1 MASYFQRT
9 VNKIEQQG
17 RKSKWKKPLLLLI
30 FVIVVFVGIVIL
42 FVSPITKYMV
52 EKYDY
57 KYTGREIKMDR
68 AYVNPF
74 TGFINFTNFSIYENK
89 SDSIFFSAHDLTL
102 NITLNKL
109 LSGTYELS
117 RLTIDK
123 PSIKIIQNKDIFN
136 FTDLIKKFSGEE
148 DSGKVL
154 DTLEVPIHFN
164 VLNVKI
170 KDGTLSYNE
179 SQTPVDYSLIKMNIE
194 SPGMRWDNDSITS
207 HFSFSSGKGSGDV
220 KGDMMVNFKSMDY
233 RLATVIQKF
242 DLNILGQYIDNM
254 SNYGSFRAM
263 LDADLKTSGNF
274 NSVDS
279 VTSSGMLSIND
290 FHFGKNPD
298 EDYASFDTLTIAM
311 KEVSPMNRKY
321 FFDSISVKRPYFKYE
336 RYDSLN
342 NIETI
347 FGKEGSN
354 IVAVKADETQFN
366 LVIEIAD
373 YIKQLSRNFFR
384 SDFIINKFAVYDA
397 NLRFEDYSIS
407 ERFAMALNPFS
418 MVSDSID
425 KNSKRV
431 NVYVKS
437 GIEPYGAMNVVIGL
451 HPKDTTD
458 FDLHYRINKM
468 PATMFNPYLI
478 SQTSF
483 PLDRG
488 TLEFNGSWKVRNGK
502 IDSENHLLIIDP
514 RLTKRVNNKLI
525 KWIPMR
531 LIMAFVREQG
541 NVINYQ
547 VPITGD
553 LNDPKFHL
561 RDVIIDV
568 VKNIFI
574 KPVTTGYRMQVKTV
588 ETQIEKSLA
597 LNWDMREA
605 SLGSTEERFIKSMVE
620 FLDKNHEA
628 TITVTPQYYDL
639 KEKEYILFYEAK
651 KKYFAAQ
658 HNLTNTFKNPLTV
671 DREDSVKIDK
681 MSIKDSMF
689 VKYLNSHIQDT
700 LLFTIQEKCAQ
711 LVGQNVVEKK
721 YHQLKKLRE
730 EKFMAHFKDN
740 DLEKR
745 VKIMEGKNIIPFNGF
760 SYYKIEYKG
769 DFPEFLMKAYQ
780 KMNKLNNTSPRKK
793 FKVERT

>member
-1 MASYFQRT
+1 MKSYFRRT

-17 RKSKWKKPLLLLI
+17 RKSKWKKTLLILI
-30 FVIVVFVGIVIL
+30 FVFMVFVGIVIL
-42 FVSPITKYMV
+42 FVSPITKYLV
-52 EKYDY
+52 EEYDY

-74 TGFINFTNFSIYENK
+74 TGFINFKNFRIYENK
-89 SDSIFFSAHDLTL
+89 SDSIFFSAADLAF
-102 NITLNKL
+102 NITFYKL
-109 LSGTYELS
+109 LFKTYDIS
-117 RLTIDK
+117 RLTINR
-123 PSIKIIQNKDIFN
+123 PSIKVIQNRKDFN
-136 FTDLIKKFSGEE
+136 FNDLITKFSGEE
-148 DSGKVL
+148 DSTQVA
-154 DTLEVPIHFN
+154 DTTALPVHFN
-164 VLNVKI
+164 VLNVNI
-170 KDGTLSYNE
+170 IDGTFSYNE

-207 HFSFSSGKGSGDV
+207 RFSFSSGKGSGDV
-220 KGDMMVNFKSMDY
+220 KGNMMVNLKSMDY
-233 RLATVIQKF
+233 RLATIIQKF
-242 DLNILGQYIDNM
+242 DLNIVAQYLDNM

-279 VTSSGMLSIND
+279 ITTSGMLSIND
-290 FHFGKNPD
+290 FHFGKNPN

-321 FFDSISVKRPYFKYE
+321 FFDSISVRRPYFKYE
-336 RYDSLN
+336 RYDSLD

-354 IVAVKADETQFN
+354 IAAVKADATQFN

-373 YIKQLSRNFFR
+373 YMKQLSKNFFK
-384 SDFIINKFAVYDA
+384 SDFNINKFAIYDA

-418 MVSDSID
+418 VVADSIN
-425 KNSKRV
+425 KNNKRV

-437 GIEPYGAMNVVIGL
+437 GIEPYGEMNVVIGL
-451 HPKDTTD
+451 NPKDTTD
-458 FDLHYRINKM
+458 FDLQYHMNKI

-483 PLDRG
+483 PFDRG
-488 TLEFNGSWKVRNGK
+488 TLEFNGSWKVRNSK
-502 IDSENHLLIIDP
+502 IESENHLTIIDP
-514 RLTKRVNNKLI
+514 RLTQRIHNKLI

-531 LIMAFVREQG
+531 LIMAFVRERG
-541 NVINYQ
+541 NVIDYQ
-547 VPITGD
+547 IPITGD

-561 RDVIIDV
+561 HDVIFDV

-574 KPVTTGYRMQVKTV
+574 KPATTGYRMEVKTV

-597 LNWDMREA
+597 LNWDMRES
-605 SLGSTEERFIKSMVE
+605 SLGSTEERFIKSIVE
-620 FLDKNHEA
+620 FLDKNPDA

-658 HNLTNTFKNPLTV
+658 HSLPNTLKKPLTV
-671 DREDSVKIDK
+671 DRDDSVKIDK
-681 MSIKDSMF
+681 MSIKDSLF
-689 VKYLNSHIQDT
+689 IKYLNSHIKDT

-721 YHQLKKLRE
+721 YQQLKKSRE
-730 EKFMAHFKDN
+730 NKFMENFKDK

-745 VKIMEGKNIIPFNGF
+745 VKITEGKNIIPFNGF
-760 SYYKIEYKG
+760 SYYKIDYKG

-793 FKVERT
+793 FKEERT